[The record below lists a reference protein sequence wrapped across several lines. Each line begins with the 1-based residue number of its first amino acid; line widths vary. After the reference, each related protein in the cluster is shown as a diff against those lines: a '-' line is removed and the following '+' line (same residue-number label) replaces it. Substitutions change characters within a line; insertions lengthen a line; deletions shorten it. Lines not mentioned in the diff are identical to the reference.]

1 MLPTPTDSGVV
12 GNKPM
17 FVTNK
22 HTTDMLLLLLL
33 LLLLLMMMMTMMTYF
48 VIYCTALQK

>member
-33 LLLLLMMMMTMMTYF
+33 LLLMMMMTMMTYF